1 MNEFL
6 TFSKRVI
13 VAIFVLVVVG
23 WTYDRVMNRVAL
35 NKQYIPL
42 AQAQQALNTQ
52 AQQYEVRI
60 KELQGGKK

>member
-6 TFSKRVI
+6 TFLRRVI
-13 VAIFVLVVVG
+13 IVVLVMVVVG

-52 AQQYEVRI
+52 AQQYEARI